1 MGIKLITLQHNNNT
15 KEFQELTK
23 IANFEFMAWVET
35 NKKTKLNSARLKA
48 SKFYCLQNG
57 FLPCP

>member
-35 NKKTKLNSARLKA
+35 NRKT
-48 SKFYCLQNG
+48 
-57 FLPCP
+57 